1 MDAAKEINNISILVY
16 QRRTVLY
23 CSYGVSSLV
32 GAAESHPS
40 QWVEVPV
47 PPRLDTSLQLAIKSV
62 TNNTAV
68 LAVQPGVKNQNCRVK
83 LLSLAVYQASP
94 CLV

>member
-1 MDAAKEINNISILVY
+1 M
-16 QRRTVLY
+16 
-23 CSYGVSSLV
+23 

-68 LAVQPGVKNQNCRVK
+68 LAVQHGVKNQNCRVQ
-83 LLSLAVYQASP
+83 LLSFAVYQLALCEVSS
-94 CLV
+94 